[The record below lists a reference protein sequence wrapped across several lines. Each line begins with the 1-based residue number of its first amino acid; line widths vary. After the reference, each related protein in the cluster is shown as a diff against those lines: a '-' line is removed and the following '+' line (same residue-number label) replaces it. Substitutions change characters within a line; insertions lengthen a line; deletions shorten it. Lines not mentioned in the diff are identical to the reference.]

1 MIRRLVRLAVILGAG
16 LIAWAPGPAV
26 AAPPPAAP
34 PPPPRQAPKGP
45 PPAAAERWTP
55 PKPGEKAE
63 EHFKNIKALKGI
75 PADELIP
82 AMQFMAA
89 SLGVDCEFCHV
100 EHHPE
105 ADDKKQKQTAR
116 KMIAMTLAIDHD
128 SFDGKLAVTC
138 MSCHRG
144 TAHPVAVPAVA
155 TGNER
160 REEPSPTPPP
170 ALPEAAAVVDRYVK
184 AVGGA
189 DALAKVVSRVQTGHL
204 SGFGPRSFPITI
216 YAKSPNMRVSIV
228 TTPRG
233 ESVTAYDGTSGWLGG
248 GRRPP
253 HDMSAAEN
261 KAARLEADMLFPADV
276 RDLFLDVKVVP
287 PTPVDGK
294 DAVHVVAHSE
304 GEPPVALFFDPASGL
319 LLRETRYVQTPLG
332 RLPTQVDYADY
343 REVDGVKIPF
353 RWTIA
358 RPGGRF
364 TIQIDETKQNVPID
378 DAKFRKGTPD

>member
-16 LIAWAPGPAV
+16 CLAWASSPAV

-34 PPPPRQAPKGP
+34 PAPRQAPKGP

-82 AMQFMAA
+82 AMRFMAA
-89 SLGVDCEFCHV
+89 SLGVGCEFCHV

-105 ADDKKQKQTAR
+105 ADDKKQKRTAR

-144 TAHPVAVPAVA
+144 TARPVAVPAVA
-155 TGNER
+155 TGEER
-160 REEPSPTPPP
+160 REEPAPTPAP
-170 ALPEAAAVVDRYVK
+170 ALPEAASVLDRYVR
-184 AVGGA
+184 AVGGS
-189 DALAKVVSRVQTGHL
+189 DALAKVVSRVQTGQL
-204 SGFGPRSFPITI
+204 TGFGPHPFPITI

-233 ESVTAYDGTSGWLGG
+233 ESITAYDGTSGWLGG

-253 HDMSAAEN
+253 RDMSAAES

-276 RDLFLDVKVVP
+276 RDLYLHVKVEP
-287 PTPVDGK
+287 PATVDGTE
-294 DAVHVVAHSE
+294 AVHVVARNE
-304 GEPPVALFFDPASGL
+304 GEPPVELFFDPSSGL

-332 RLPTQVDYADY
+332 RMPTRVDYADY
-343 REVDGVKIPF
+343 REVDGVKVPY

-358 RPGGRF
+358 RPEGRF
-364 TIQIDETKQNVPID
+364 TIQIETTKQNVPVD
-378 DAKFRKGTPD
+378 DAKFRKEPPG